1 MRFPS
6 ALHEM
11 GGRGEKPPGDSETM
25 DDVRADDGPEP
36 SLSIVAPCYNEMAV
50 LSEFHRRA
58 SAVARSILGSDYE
71 LILVDDGS
79 RDETWPIIEE
89 LAAGDPRVLGVR
101 LFRNHGH
108 QAAASAGLAVTRG
121 ARVMLIDTDLQDPP
135 ELLGE
140 MMRLMDRGADV
151 VYGQRRSR
159 AAETM
164 FKRASA
170 KAFYRLLSRLTAV
183 EIPRDTGDFR
193 LMTRRVVDALC
204 AMPERQRFIRG
215 MVAWVGGRQVPL
227 LYDREPR
234 FAGVSK
240 YPLSKMIRFALDA
253 ITSFSAVPLRLAS
266 YAGLAA
272 AALAMVLLLF
282 TLWQWASGHTVTGW
296 SSIMT
301 AIVMFGALQ
310 LIFLGVLG
318 EYIGRL
324 FQEVKARPL
333 FLIDEIVSSES
344 VYAVPAD
351 FSGLTSSARRS
362 LLRSL
367 RAGDVEQ
374 VKDPRPV

>member
-1 MRFPS
+1 
-6 ALHEM
+6 
-11 GGRGEKPPGDSETM
+11 M
-25 DDVRADDGPEP
+25 DDIRPDDGAEP

-58 SAVARSILGSDYE
+58 SAAARSILANDYE

-89 LAAGDPRVLGVR
+89 LAAGDSRVLGVR

-140 MMRLMDRGADV
+140 MMRLMDGGADV

-324 FQEVKARPL
+324 FQEVKGRPL

-362 LLRSL
+362 LLRNL
-367 RAGDVEQ
+367 RAGDLAQ
-374 VKDPRPV
+374 VKDPRPM